1 MSGRSLQ
8 RPLFLPLFSLACV
21 ALVAATSAIAADAP
35 QHRTFQSRTCPV
47 WDKDLHHLLD
57 WSEAF
62 GIHTPELRLSVRAEA
77 LKLRERCLRDL
88 SMASLNRYVMLMKLL
103 YDDEAD
109 EVESYD

>member
-1 MSGRSLQ
+1 MSGRSFQ
-8 RPLFLPLFSLACV
+8 RFLPLVSFACV
-21 ALVAATSAIAADAP
+21 AFMAATSAIAADAP
-35 QHRTFQSRTCPV
+35 QRRTFQSRTCPV
-47 WDKDLHHLLD
+47 WDKDLNHLLD

-62 GIHTPELRLSVRAEA
+62 NIHPPELRRSVRAEA
-77 LKLRERCLRDL
+77 LKLKERCLRDL

>member
-1 MSGRSLQ
+1 MSGRSFQ
-8 RPLFLPLFSLACV
+8 GPLFLPLLSSACA
-21 ALVAATSAIAADAP
+21 ALIAATSAIAADAP

-62 GIHTPELRLSVRAEA
+62 SIHAPELQRSVRAEA

-88 SMASLNRYVMLMKLL
+88 SMASLDRYVMLMKLL